1 MSQRKYNSIQLM
13 FNAENKPYLY
23 GAIHIVDGDIDNQW
37 WEPTRPNP
45 GPSRDASASA
55 GPSLQQ
61 DSLVGAWPWVES
73 RRKDTTVRAPS
84 GQSQR
89 KSPSMIRSCLSR
101 LHRQGPHC
109 CSARIV
115 AEMREAGATVAGVAR
130 RYGLNANE
138 LSGWRGPARNGRLVL
153 LAADADVEFA
163 PLVVRAKG
171 FCAPCR
177 AVSAWKWFWP
187 GLWSTGGGVNPMPN
201 NTVWT
206 QQRRR

>member
-1 MSQRKYNSIQLM
+1 MVRLHRGDHGIDSAALQRMHGGGPGPVNMVHSSPATRAGPVNFVSSLPDRKLIVTRCRSRSNCAEQPSGVSTAMSQRKYNSIQLM

-89 KSPSMIRSCLSR
+89 NP
-101 LHRQGPHC
+101 
-109 CSARIV
+109 
-115 AEMREAGATVAGVAR
+115 R
-130 RYGLNANE
+130 R
-138 LSGWRGPARNGRLVL
+138 
-153 LAADADVEFA
+153 
-163 PLVVRAKG
+163 
-171 FCAPCR
+171 
-177 AVSAWKWFWP
+177 
-187 GLWSTGGGVNPMPN
+187 
-201 NTVWT
+201 
-206 QQRRR
+206 